1 MSRIWFVFLL
11 VAVMSVFLNA
21 GITHS
26 SEPALLSSVEKNLT
40 KDIVSEKKSGEL
52 RQMGAFKVK
61 KNAHKFIVKLRD
73 EGYDTVLKEGFSAKS
88 ERIYRVFVRDYE
100 HLQPSEHTST
110 NSIEPLHYAYQ
121 DVPDHREDV
130 SLQARSSTG
139 YPGSSDLSPM
149 PYKETPLASYKIF
162 RELADA
168 EEYAG
173 DLKEK
178 GYDVAVRSESSKDNA
193 VIHTVFGERA
203 APAGEESYQAMPVF
217 SSLEN
222 AGSSTGDAK
231 HLMNYAP
238 GGKGLSSKTE
248 PAAAIQA
255 STDRLSASVDKSALQ
270 SQKKQMET
278 ASVGNAQQ
286 ASPAVSLPSV
296 ETSGVP
302 TQRTSQEVFGRRSGF
317 IHPFLA
323 VTGYY
328 NDNVF
333 YSRRSKKSDFVTI
346 LSPGVWLTVPHV
358 NEKLLSIET
367 SNVNPGGFR
376 IKEYE
381 PETFRR
387 YQIYLLY
394 NADLDFFSRYSSE
407 NTVNH
412 KLEGLFQYNLR
423 GGLSLAFLDQFL
435 IAHDDRG
442 SGISTK
448 VDKYKSNLAHF
459 TASYEPSDRF
469 KFKADYTNFLVD
481 YDASRNDFRD
491 RVDNGI
497 ALYAFYK
504 FMPKTSV
511 FIEYDYV
518 NIDYDKNISGLD
530 SREHHYFGGLQ
541 WDVTAKTKGTVK
553 AGYGV
558 KDFVASDF
566 GDENYFTME
575 ANIDYKLTS
584 KTTLILKAARETNET
599 DISASDYILTN
610 RIELEYLQ
618 RLTGKITA
626 HIRLA
631 YEDDDYRGGFL
642 IDDEKERLKNRY
654 YRGGFALQYKF
665 KEWLETNIGYMYNR
679 RNSNIDDFD
688 YTSNIFF
695 LKIIGSL

>member
-26 SEPALLSSVEKNLT
+26 SEPALLSSFEKNPT
-40 KDIVSEKKSGEL
+40 KNIVSEKKSGEL
-52 RQMGAFKVK
+52 RQMGAFKIK

-73 EGYDTVLKEGFSAKS
+73 EGYDTVLKEGFSAKN
-88 ERIYRVFVRDYE
+88 EKIYRVFVRDYE
-100 HLQPSEHTST
+100 YSQPSEPA
-110 NSIEPLHYAYQ
+110 SIEPLHYAYQ
-121 DVPDHREDV
+121 DVPDHLEDL
-130 SLQARSSTG
+130 SSQAKSSTG
-139 YPGSSDLSPM
+139 SPGSSDISPI
-149 PYKETPLASYKIF
+149 PYTDEPLASYKIF
-162 RELADA
+162 KALADA

-178 GYDVAVRSESSKDNA
+178 GYDVAVLSENSNDNA

-203 APAGEESYQAMPVF
+203 APAGEDSYQALPVV

-222 AGSSTGDAK
+222 ARYSAGDTK
-231 HLMNYAP
+231 PLMNYAP
-238 GGKGLSSKTE
+238 GGKGLTSRTDTAE
-248 PAAAIQA
+248 TIQA
-255 STDRLSASVDKSALQ
+255 SPSGRLFASVEKSALY
-270 SQKKQMET
+270 SQKKQMDI

-286 ASPAVSLPSV
+286 ASPAVTPPSV
-296 ETSGVP
+296 ETPGVA
-302 TQRTSQEVFGRRSGF
+302 TQRTSEEVFGRRSGF

-358 NEKLLSIET
+358 NEKLLNVET
-367 SNVNPGGFR
+367 SNVTPGGFR
-376 IKEYE
+376 LRDYE

-394 NADLDFFSRYSSE
+394 NADIDFFSRYSSE

-448 VDKYKSNLAHF
+448 VDKYISNLAHF
-459 TASYEPSDRF
+459 TASYEPFERF

-504 FMPKTSV
+504 LKPKTSV
-511 FIEYDYV
+511 FVEYDYV
-518 NIDYDKNISGLD
+518 NVDYDKHISGLD

-558 KDFVASDF
+558 KDFVTSDF

-642 IDDEKERLKNRY
+642 IDDEKERLRNRY
-654 YRGGFALQYKF
+654 YRGGFALQYKL
-665 KEWLETNIGYMYNR
+665 KEWLETNIGYLYTR
-679 RNSNIDDFD
+679 RNSNINDFD
-688 YTSNIFF
+688 YTSNIAFF
-695 LKIIGSL
+695 RITGSL

>member
-26 SEPALLSSVEKNLT
+26 SEPALLSSVEKNPT
-40 KDIVSEKKSGEL
+40 ENIVSEKKSGEL

-73 EGYDTVLKEGFSAKS
+73 EGYDTVLKEGFSAKK
-88 ERIYRVFVRDYE
+88 ERIYRVFVRDYQYSE
-100 HLQPSEHTST
+100 PSEPTSSPE
-110 NSIEPLHYAYQ
+110 SIEPLHYAYQ

-130 SLQARSSTG
+130 SLQAKSSKG
-139 YPGSSDLSPM
+139 YPGSSAGDN
-149 PYKETPLASYKIF
+149 TPLMIYGK
-162 RELADA
+162 
-168 EEYAG
+168 
-173 DLKEK
+173 
-178 GYDVAVRSESSKDNA
+178 
-193 VIHTVFGERA
+193 
-203 APAGEESYQAMPVF
+203 
-217 SSLEN
+217 
-222 AGSSTGDAK
+222 
-231 HLMNYAP
+231 
-238 GGKGLSSKTE
+238 GGKSLHSDTE
-248 PAAAIQA
+248 PAATVQA
-255 STDRLSASVDKSALQ
+255 LSSDRLFASVEKSSLK
-270 SQKKQMET
+270 SQKKQMEIV
-278 ASVGNAQQ
+278 SVGNAQQ
-286 ASPAVSLPSV
+286 ASPAVTPPSV
-296 ETSGVP
+296 ETLGVP
-302 TQRTSQEVFGRRSGF
+302 TQRTSEEVFGRRSGF

-358 NEKLLSIET
+358 NEKLLNVET
-367 SNVNPGGFR
+367 SNVTPGGFR
-376 IKEYE
+376 LREYE

-387 YQIYLLY
+387 YQTYLLY
-394 NADLDFFSRYSSE
+394 NADIDFFSRYSSE

-442 SGISTK
+442 AGISTK

-459 TASYEPSDRF
+459 TASYEPFERF

-481 YDASRNDFRD
+481 YNASRNDYRD

-504 FMPKTSV
+504 LKPKTSV
-511 FIEYDYV
+511 FAEYAYV
-518 NIDYDKNISGLD
+518 NIDYDKHISGLD
-530 SREHHYFGGLQ
+530 SREHHYYGGLQ

-584 KTTLILKAARETNET
+584 KTNLILKAARETNET

-642 IDDEKERLKNRY
+642 IEDEKERLRNRY

-665 KEWLETNIGYMYNR
+665 KEWLETNIGYLYSR

-688 YTSNIFF
+688 YTSNVLFF
-695 LKIIGSL
+695 RIIGSL